1 MRTHRTW
8 LSLGTIVV
16 MAALL
21 SACATVPPRPVNL
34 ASSALLKP
42 TRAMD
47 TPYSFRRP
55 GVDFATYNSI
65 VMAPVKLATAAGTSA
80 KALTPDEQAQLAKEL
95 QQQFTAALAQHFRIA
110 VAPGSRNLMVQ
121 LTLLDAVK
129 TNSVMSTVTH
139 VLPVGLVINA
149 GAQAAGRHGTFA
161 GSVLYAVEVR
171 DAQTGDILYAEVANQ
186 SAKALN
192 IAASVTP
199 LGAASAGI
207 RVGATS
213 FVEQLMKKAP

>member
-1 MRTHRTW
+1 MRVHRSW
-8 LSLGTIVV
+8 FSIGLLGT

-34 ASSALLKP
+34 ASSALLTP
-42 TRAMD
+42 TRTMN
-47 TPYSFRRP
+47 TPYHFRRP

-65 VMAPVKLATAAGTSA
+65 VMAPVKMAFAAGSTSNA
-80 KALTPDEQAQLAKEL
+80 VTPGEQAQLAKEL
-95 QQQFTAALAQHFRIA
+95 QQQFTAALSQHFRIA
-110 VAPGSRNLMVQ
+110 AAPGSRNLLVQ
-121 LTLLDAVK
+121 LTLLDAAK
-129 TNSVMSTVTH
+129 SNSVMSTVSH

-149 GAQAAGRHGTFA
+149 GAQMAGRHGTFA

-171 DAQTGDILYAEVANQ
+171 DTQTGDILYAEVANQ

-207 RVGATS
+207 RVGAES
-213 FVEQLMKKAP
+213 FVEQLLKKAP

>member
-1 MRTHRTW
+1 MRAHRTW
-8 LSLGTIVV
+8 LSLGTITVT
-16 MAALL
+16 AALL

-65 VMAPVKLATAAGTSA
+65 VMAPVKMATTAGTSS

-95 QQQFTAALAQHFRIA
+95 QQQFTVALAQHFRIA
-110 VAPGSRNLMVQ
+110 AAPGSRNLLIQ
-121 LTLLDAVK
+121 LTLLDAAK

-149 GAQAAGRHGTFA
+149 GAQVAGRHGTFA
-161 GSVLYAVEVR
+161 GSVLYAAEVR

-192 IAASVTP
+192 IPASVTP

-207 RVGATS
+207 RVGAKS